1 MFNFSHGQ
9 ISWTLGSTWESSKSK
24 VAFLKNFWSKQ
35 NIFLKS
41 KGFHQFFYENKA
53 CSNLFKAIVHVP
65 ILLIKTKAFSYL
77 FQRNISYLPILSANI
92 EFHRLKIFPKLVWL
106 APKSKL
112 TNISFFLLPN
122 PHVLLS
128 ATNHFPDIRN
138 IWMPTDPP
146 NWKA

>member
-1 MFNFSHGQ
+1 MDKFPGLWVPLEKVQRAKWLFSK
-9 ISWTLGSTWESSKSK
+9 T
-24 VAFLKNFWSKQ
+24 FCSKQ
-35 NIFLKS
+35 KRFHIFLKS
-41 KGFHQFFYENKA
+41 KGFPQFFYQNKA
-53 CSNLFKAIVHVP
+53 CSNLFKAIVRVP

-77 FQRNISYLPILSANI
+77 FKRNISYLPILSANI

-128 ATNHFPDIRN
+128 ATNNFLDIRN
-138 IWMPTDPP
+138 I
-146 NWKA
+146 